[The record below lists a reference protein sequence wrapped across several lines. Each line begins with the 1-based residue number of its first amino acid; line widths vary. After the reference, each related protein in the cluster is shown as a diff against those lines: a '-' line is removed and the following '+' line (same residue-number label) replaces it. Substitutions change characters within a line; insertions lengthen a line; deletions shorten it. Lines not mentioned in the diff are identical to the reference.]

1 MITAIEII
9 KAIATRLK
17 DTFNLPVYS
26 QNTQE
31 GFTKTCFF
39 IEVADSTSGMIAS
52 DIIRDSLPIRITYI
66 ALNEKQLKTLIDV
79 RAKLTKLFSKGLEVT
94 DSCYVNLEEDIS
106 FTITNDHNLEC
117 LLEFAIYQ
125 DASEDDSEL
134 PNIEELE
141 TNL

>member
-52 DIIRDSLPIRITYI
+52 DIIRDSLPIRITYF
-66 ALNEKQLKTLIDV
+66 AFDNKQFKTLIKVREALRGMFQFGLSVNETFHITLEDV
-79 RAKLTKLFSKGLEVT
+79 LMFTVT
-94 DSCYVNLEEDIS
+94 SDN
-106 FTITNDHNLEC
+106 NLEC
-117 LLEFAIYQ
+117 LLPLHYVQEIPEA
-125 DASEDDSEL
+125 DGD
-134 PNIEELE
+134 NIEDVEI
-141 TNL
+141 NL